1 MTSQNIQFLTVLEAQ
16 EMTGK
21 SQSTINRIINKYKG
35 SKHIKSDGNKHL
47 ISKKLLEELF
57 TDYSKTSHYTNQNDN
72 ITSLILEAKNETIE
86 ILKQTVN
93 NQANQINELIQ
104 RNRESNII
112 IKSLQEQIKLPEKAQ
127 TITTVDIKSARHTNT
142 PLIMN
147 LYSQGMTYSKI
158 AEQLNNQGLKN
169 QYGKEYTRDAI
180 KTTVNRNK

>member
-1 MTSQNIQFLTVLEAQ
+1 MTSQNIQFLTVSEAQ

-47 ISKKLLEELF
+47 VSSKLLSELVKN
-57 TDYSKTSHYTNQNDN
+57 YSMTSHLTSQSDSM
-72 ITSLILEAKNETIE
+72 TSLLEAKNETIE